1 LALGSSTGCAIFLLY
16 NVLKLIFGYNYK
28 YHRFA
33 PGLVSP
39 RDFLNTALL
48 AVGFLCSAVLY
59 RTLARSTEAKVSRSS
74 SPDAVTGHLVRYIE
88 KLKGGGSR
96 IVGPIP

>member
-1 LALGSSTGCAIFLLY
+1 LKYSLRLLALGSSTGCAIFLLY

-74 SPDAVTGHLVRYIE
+74 SPD
-88 KLKGGGSR
+88 
-96 IVGPIP
+96 